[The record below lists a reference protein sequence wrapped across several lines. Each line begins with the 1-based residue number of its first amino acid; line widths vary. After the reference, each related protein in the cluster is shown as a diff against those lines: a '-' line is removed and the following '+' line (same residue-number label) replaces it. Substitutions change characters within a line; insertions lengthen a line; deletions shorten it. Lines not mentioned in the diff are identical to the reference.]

1 VPESEVNA
9 LAPDFNKFGIALSLI
24 FKPERPCYLAFV
36 EAVDGKPAIKTI
48 IEADAALQATMERHQ
63 ETLETWWD
71 VARDDF
77 AQLENARNGGKKMP
91 DVRQELLASLKG
103 RVMPLG
109 VLDEF
114 KSAGVFVNWWQQ
126 IRYDLK
132 TIVSIGWHHTLIPDE
147 YLVAAFFQTEADE
160 IETLEATISEAQT
173 ELDEAV
179 ETAQEVAGYEPEE
192 GEKVTAAVIK
202 KALKNLIDDLKDTPG
217 KSAKKELKALT
228 AQDRAIKKIE
238 KRIKGAKDT
247 LKIKTDELSLKLE
260 LKRLGGDDFKAEN
273 RKLIQQVEERLTE
286 LDPKDKADK
295 RKITA
300 LNKDKAT
307 LQARIART
315 DALLTEIGGQLT
327 PEQARQIILQKICDI
342 VRAELDRY
350 LNMEK
355 RGLISS
361 VHNLWDKY
369 ATSMKALQASRNE
382 TLTQLDQFLSGL
394 GYKS

>member
-1 VPESEVNA
+1 
-9 LAPDFNKFGIALSLI
+9 
-24 FKPERPCYLAFV
+24 
-36 EAVDGKPAIKTI
+36 
-48 IEADAALQATMERHQ
+48 
-63 ETLETWWD
+63 
-71 VARDDF
+71 
-77 AQLENARNGGKKMP
+77 
-91 DVRQELLASLKG
+91 
-103 RVMPLG
+103 
-109 VLDEF
+109 
-114 KSAGVFVNWWQQ
+114 VFVNWWQQ

-132 TIVSIGWHHTLIPDE
+132 TIVSIGWNHTLIPDE
-147 YLVAAFFQTEADE
+147 YLVAAFFQAEADE
-160 IETLEATISEAQT
+160 IEALETTISEAQT

-179 ETAQEVAGYEPEE
+179 ETAQEVTGYEPEE
-192 GEKVTAAVIK
+192 DEKVTAAVIK

-217 KSAKKELKALT
+217 ESAKKELKALT
-228 AQDRAIKKIE
+228 AQDKAIKQIE
-238 KRIKGAKDT
+238 KRIKEARDT

-273 RKLIQQVEERLTE
+273 RKLIQQVEDRLAE
-286 LDPKDKADK
+286 LDPKSKADK